1 MSENLGCFERLTL
14 TTIELEVLMHIVV
27 RPREQ
32 VAVTDV
38 LPVLRK
44 LLRHK
49 LVSVN
54 TIYPDLPDQDIWIA
68 TNKGIEFVRTWQS
81 DGHNRHRQYG
91 LSQVLPK

>member
-14 TTIELEVLMHIVV
+14 TTFELEVLMMIVN

-32 VAVTDV
+32 IAVMDV
-38 LPVLRK
+38 VPVLQK

-54 TIYPDLPDQDIWIA
+54 IIYPDMPDESIWIA
-68 TNKGIEFVRTWQS
+68 TNKGIEFIRTWQS
-81 DGHNRHRQYG
+81 DADNRHRQYG